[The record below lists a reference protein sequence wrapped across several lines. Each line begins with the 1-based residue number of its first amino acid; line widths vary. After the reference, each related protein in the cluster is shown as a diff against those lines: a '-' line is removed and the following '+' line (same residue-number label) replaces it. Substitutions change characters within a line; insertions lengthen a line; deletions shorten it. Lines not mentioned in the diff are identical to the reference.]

1 MEGDDEQAYQS
12 VVFRTI
18 PASSHPGI
26 MCKCCVFDLT
36 YMQTVIQTSF
46 LHLATKSGHLYTKL
60 LCKVMEMYNIVFIF
74 QLDAPLFVTWFQC
87 VVCLVCLFLL
97 SFLGDKYPWIDKFP
111 AFNIDLKVAR
121 EVSTCSNYCYYMA
134 VSGSEQDNV

>member
-1 MEGDDEQAYQS
+1 MLFFTVLS
-12 VVFRTI
+12 NT
-18 PASSHPGI
+18 
-26 MCKCCVFDLT
+26 KC
-36 YMQTVIQTSF
+36 
-46 LHLATKSGHLYTKL
+46 L
-60 LCKVMEMYNIVFIF
+60 LCLCFF

-121 EVSTCSNYCYYMA
+121 EVSCVTILNF
-134 VSGSEQDNV
+134 VKVWKVK

>member
-1 MEGDDEQAYQS
+1 VS
-12 VVFRTI
+12 
-18 PASSHPGI
+18 I
-26 MCKCCVFDLT
+26 MPVLF
-36 YMQTVIQTSF
+36 
-46 LHLATKSGHLYTKL
+46 
-60 LCKVMEMYNIVFIF
+60 F

-121 EVSTCSNYCYYMA
+121 EVSNSYILCDSIYKDLE
-134 VSGSEQDNV
+134 SER

>member
-1 MEGDDEQAYQS
+1 MS
-12 VVFRTI
+12 
-18 PASSHPGI
+18 I
-26 MCKCCVFDLT
+26 MPVLF
-36 YMQTVIQTSF
+36 
-46 LHLATKSGHLYTKL
+46 
-60 LCKVMEMYNIVFIF
+60 F

-121 EVSTCSNYCYYMA
+121 EVSNSYILCDSIYKDLE
-134 VSGSEQDNV
+134 SER

>member
-1 MEGDDEQAYQS
+1 M
-12 VVFRTI
+12 
-18 PASSHPGI
+18 P
-26 MCKCCVFDLT
+26 
-36 YMQTVIQTSF
+36 
-46 LHLATKSGHLYTKL
+46 L
-60 LCKVMEMYNIVFIF
+60 LFYF

-121 EVSTCSNYCYYMA
+121 EVSNIYFMK
-134 VSGSEQDNV
+134 VWKVRGPEVD

>member
-1 MEGDDEQAYQS
+1 M
-12 VVFRTI
+12 
-18 PASSHPGI
+18 P
-26 MCKCCVFDLT
+26 L
-36 YMQTVIQTSF
+36 
-46 LHLATKSGHLYTKL
+46 LLY
-60 LCKVMEMYNIVFIF
+60 F

-121 EVSTCSNYCYYMA
+121 EVRNIYFMK
-134 VSGSEQDNV
+134 VWKVRGPVVDLVVLV

>member
-1 MEGDDEQAYQS
+1 MLFFTVLS
-12 VVFRTI
+12 NT
-18 PASSHPGI
+18 
-26 MCKCCVFDLT
+26 KC
-36 YMQTVIQTSF
+36 
-46 LHLATKSGHLYTKL
+46 L
-60 LCKVMEMYNIVFIF
+60 LCLCFF

-121 EVSTCSNYCYYMA
+121 EVSCVTILNFVKVWKVKGA
-134 VSGSEQDNV
+134 VK

>member
-1 MEGDDEQAYQS
+1 M
-12 VVFRTI
+12 
-18 PASSHPGI
+18 P
-26 MCKCCVFDLT
+26 L
-36 YMQTVIQTSF
+36 
-46 LHLATKSGHLYTKL
+46 LLY
-60 LCKVMEMYNIVFIF
+60 F

-121 EVSTCSNYCYYMA
+121 EVSNIYFMKIWK
-134 VSGSEQDNV
+134 VRGPVVDLVVLV

>member
-1 MEGDDEQAYQS
+1 MPCCFLVLNAMLFFTVLS
-12 VVFRTI
+12 NT
-18 PASSHPGI
+18 
-26 MCKCCVFDLT
+26 KC
-36 YMQTVIQTSF
+36 
-46 LHLATKSGHLYTKL
+46 L
-60 LCKVMEMYNIVFIF
+60 LCLCFF

-121 EVSTCSNYCYYMA
+121 EVSCVTILNFVKVWKVKGA
-134 VSGSEQDNV
+134 VK

>member
-1 MEGDDEQAYQS
+1 MS
-12 VVFRTI
+12 II
-18 PASSHPGI
+18 PV
-26 MCKCCVFDLT
+26 C
-36 YMQTVIQTSF
+36 
-46 LHLATKSGHLYTKL
+46 
-60 LCKVMEMYNIVFIF
+60 IF

-121 EVSTCSNYCYYMA
+121 EVSYSYINCVFLKVWKVKGA
-134 VSGSEQDNV
+134 VK